1 MGGYIFQAGDSFSY
15 VPIADLLGYPRTERE
30 TSVTTSPTSDV
41 HISSGSEGTI
51 IGHETL
57 SESSR
62 DVVNPSYAGFM
73 KLALLLQQR
82 KTEEI
87 MDKSKANGF
96 ARAIACIQMLWFG
109 ASLAGRFAEGLT
121 VTKLEMVSSAYI
133 LSTILTYFFW
143 MEKPLD
149 VDCPFVVTE
158 TSEGSFGTVDLRPCS
173 HELYW
178 TPSE

>member
-1 MGGYIFQAGDSFSY
+1 
-15 VPIADLLGYPRTERE
+15 
-30 TSVTTSPTSDV
+30 
-41 HISSGSEGTI
+41 
-51 IGHETL
+51 
-57 SESSR
+57 
-62 DVVNPSYAGFM
+62 M

-109 ASLAGRFAEGLT
+109 ANLAGRFAEGLA

-133 LSTILTYFFW
+133 VSTILTYFFW

-149 VDCPFVVTE
+149 VDCPFVVGE
-158 TSEGSFGTVDLRPCS
+158 TSEGSFGVLEPRPCS
-173 HELYW
+173 HKWDW
-178 TPSE
+178 TPGEY